1 MKIAEALQE
10 RADLNRKISHLK
22 QSLEQNALHQDGEL
36 PAEDPNDTLEELNS
50 VIDRFEKL
58 MSMINLTNS
67 KTVVDG
73 KTITEWIA
81 KRDSL
86 QIKSNA
92 YDKLITSAS
101 NLTYRA
107 SGREIKI
114 VSSVDVKSLRK
125 IHDSIAK
132 EIRTVDNLIQKTN
145 WETDLL

>member
-10 RADLNRKISHLK
+10 RADLNKKISHLR

-36 PAEDPNDTLEELNS
+36 PAEDPNETLAELNS

-58 MSMINLTNS
+58 MSMINLTNA
-67 KTVVDG
+67 KTIVDG

-92 YDKLITSAS
+92 YDKLIHAAS
-101 NLTYRA
+101 NVTYRA